1 MDNNDKNSK
10 PIETFNTTL
19 NLYLVIDTFLILFLC
34 VFIYRCYNELTII
47 RELLEK
53 NMLFK

>member
-34 VFIYRCYNELTII
+34 VFIYKCYNELTII